1 MAQVVVTTLPSG
13 WVVTDGL
20 AVGGGTPGL
29 TGAPGLTAG
38 GAGAGVGGGAVDRV
52 GDWPAGH
59 GTVSRVPGRV
69 GAGVESALSANA
81 GPAPRVSEITAA
93 SSAEVARRVT
103 PVRGAGDVR

>member
-1 MAQVVVTTLPSG
+1 MAQDVVTTLPSG

-20 AVGGGTPGL
+20 AVGGGTPGS
-29 TGAPGLTAG
+29 T

-81 GPAPRVSEITAA
+81 GPAPRASESTAA

-103 PVRGAGDVR
+103 SARGAGDVR